1 MFVTKRSLKVQW
13 VGWCLVS
20 LTLVSLAWLTV
31 GCGGISLGSGRS
43 KDQSIVYAPPEQQQ
57 SVENPEV
64 APTEEKPRDIETTS
78 EPQPLE
84 EFSLFPGVT
93 RIYYPTN
100 PTYQESRNP
109 YANHVGQCT
118 WYVFG
123 RIQESE
129 VGLPSF
135 LQNYESLRRIFS
147 NPNIQAKDWDDR
159 IDREINN
166 GTRLVGMRLEG
177 LKLNIVVRSQPRPKS
192 IAVWD
197 YNNLSHVAFVENNGQ
212 ITQSNYV
219 LYDPKNRRYYL
230 NPGEVVMRETVP
242 ILDDKGKE
250 VGKAQQFHIMRVVK
264 EETRKGKQGY
274 ILEPVPDGGNNLR
287 GWAEWKEVVPNT
299 IWNYTRI
306 DRNPSPIWGDSNQIK
321 YICLDVPDITKLSSP
336 SDGAKNVVP
345 TNLELRWNSVNRANY
360 YIVQVATNDK
370 FSSPII
376 NQRVTTTSI
385 KINLQTDTKYWWRV
399 KAGNDNG
406 ESPWSSENERDSW
419 ISPPKYR
426 SFTTLVLSPTLLEP
440 SNGATNVPIT
450 VTLKWRDN
458 NNDKNRKSYRVQ
470 VARNS
475 NFTSP
480 DIDRNITTTSVTVN
494 LRSNTR
500 YWWRVKTIGVN
511 GESNWSDT
519 WSFTTRK

>member
-20 LTLVSLAWLTV
+20 LTLVSLAWLTI

-64 APTEEKPRDIETTS
+64 APTEEKPRDIETTP
-78 EPQPLE
+78 EPQPLK
-84 EFSLFPGVT
+84 EFSLFFGVT

-100 PTYQESRNP
+100 PTYQKSRNP
-109 YANHVGQCT
+109 YAEYVGQCT

-135 LQNYESLRRIFS
+135 LQNYESLQRIFS

-166 GTRLVGMRLEG
+166 GTRLVGTRLEG

-197 YNNLSHVAFVENNGQ
+197 YNNLSHVAFVESNGQ

-219 LYDPKNRRYYL
+219 LYDPKNCRYYL

-306 DRNPSPIWGDSNQIK
+306 DRNPSPIWGDRNQIK
-321 YICLDVPDITKLSSP
+321 YICLDVPDIPIQYGPRDKATNVSYTPVLSWSNVNK
-336 SDGAKNVVP
+336 AK
-345 TNLELRWNSVNRANY
+345 E
-360 YIVQVATNDK
+360 YIVQVSTDSGFNSLIVNQIVTATMV
-370 FSSPII
+370 
-376 NQRVTTTSI
+376 RV
-385 KINLQTDTKYWWRV
+385 NLKTDTIYWWRV
-399 KAGNDNG
+399 KAKNENG
-406 ESPWSSENERDSW
+406 ESPWSSAPNYWRFITEV
-419 ISPPKYR
+419 IK
-426 SFTTLVLSPTLLEP
+426 PTLLDP
-440 SNGATNVPIT
+440 PNGATNIPT
-450 VTLKWRDN
+450 EPTLRWKDN
-458 NNDKNRKSYRVQ
+458 NNDGKAKSYRVQ
-470 VARNS
+470 VATNS
-475 NFTSP
+475 NFSNASLVF
-480 DIDRNITTTSVTVN
+480 DRIVATTSVRVSPALAKN
-494 LRSNTR
+494 YR
-500 YWWRVKTIGVN
+500 YWWRVKVIGRN
-511 GESNWSDT
+511 GESDWSDT